1 MKPRTSIKPH
11 SAFTNFVLT
20 SHLPLV
26 IPENGKNKCRLSVG
40 DETRQWLEG
49 KISLFD
55 TSIYHDAINDS
66 DEMRYILMLRIWHP
80 DLTREERGALQFI
93 YDCLEIPELLSSD
106 PRMVMLAEQR
116 ANSLR
121 EFPLGESSSSSTT
134 VGGGFGSKQRSNR
147 RSKKK

>member
-1 MKPRTSIKPH
+1 
-11 SAFTNFVLT
+11 
-20 SHLPLV
+20 
-26 IPENGKNKCRLSVG
+26 
-40 DETRQWLEG
+40 
-49 KISLFD
+49 
-55 TSIYHDAINDS
+55 
-66 DEMRYILMLRIWHP
+66 
-80 DLTREERGALQFI
+80 LQFI

-121 EFPLGESSSSSTT
+121 EFPLGESSSSTT